1 MRTMPGP
8 PPSYR
13 PEFPA
18 DFLAQAQTIV
28 RRRTVRYQLRQ
39 RAELVL
45 LWHRQPLLPNTE
57 AAARVQLHPNS
68 VRAWRRRWAA
78 GDFALEDEA
87 GRGRKAVFF
96 PPR

>member
-1 MRTMPGP
+1 MSGP
-8 PPSYR
+8 LPSYC
-13 PEFPA
+13 PEFPP
-18 DFLAQAQTIV
+18 DFLGQAQALV

-45 LWHRQPLLPNTE
+45 LLHRQPLLPNTE

-68 VRAWRRRWAA
+68 VRSWRKRWAE

-87 GRGRKAVFF
+87 GRGPKAVFS
-96 PPR
+96 PLR